1 MQGFRRRWR
10 VLVVL
15 VVMVATAWCVVVP
28 AAGATVGPGQIDA
41 FLLARG
47 SPLAGEGAAFYQAGG
62 RAGVDPAFL
71 VAISGAE
78 SSFGRY
84 IFFAGSQT
92 ADYNAFNWFF
102 ATTRVGSAFTSWDQA
117 IATVAT
123 GLSGPLYYGAGRYSV
138 DTIAPIYCP
147 QGTQAW
153 INNVTAYMLAL
164 GADPNDTR
172 WHGAAP
178 VDASGPE
185 NSAVRIGPTGA
196 GVALVL
202 QRPIVLAP
210 SSIVAGARLR
220 ICFTLTNA
228 GLKAG
233 AWKAVILRLEG
244 PSGQALAFGSGL
256 PLRLRAG
263 ASYSFKATVRLPA
276 SGVWR
281 GWVDVEAA
289 DGAILGDTRPTL
301 RVVVAR
307 AATERAAVPRRR
319 PSLGRRSAT

>member
-1 MQGFRRRWR
+1 MVRGRSRGGRHGRSRADRRLSSRAR
-10 VLVVL
+10 
-15 VVMVATAWCVVVP
+15 
-28 AAGATVGPGQIDA
+28 
-41 FLLARG
+41 LA
-47 SPLAGEGAAFYQAGG
+47 LAGEGAAFYQAGG

-164 GADPNDTR
+164 EPTPTTHGGTAGAGRRERSGEQRGQDRSDGRWCGPRPAASDRPRALVHSRGRSPAHLLHADECRSQSGCLEGGDPAPGGPVGTGTGLR
-172 WHGAAP
+172 IGAATAP
-178 VDASGPE
+178 AGRSLVQFQGD
-185 NSAVRIGPTGA
+185 GA
-196 GVALVL
+196 A
-202 QRPIVLAP
+202 
-210 SSIVAGARLR
+210 
-220 ICFTLTNA
+220 A
-228 GLKAG
+228 GL
-233 AWKAVILRLEG
+233 
-244 PSGQALAFGSGL
+244 
-256 PLRLRAG
+256 
-263 ASYSFKATVRLPA
+263 
-276 SGVWR
+276 GVWR
-281 GWVDVEAA
+281 GWVD
-289 DGAILGDTRPTL
+289 
-301 RVVVAR
+301 AR
-307 AATERAAVPRRR
+307 SR
-319 PSLGRRSAT
+319 